1 MKKALI
7 ILSACLLLC
16 SCVDDRF
23 IEPFV
28 QKNVVTMEQEG
39 NPVFRYDPL
48 TCQLSF
54 NRDRCEFRA
63 STDNMSDYF
72 VLVLDEI
79 PSEKEQ
85 KVTGTLTWTTPT
97 DIYMKKNATFEAV
110 RLEGDMIWLWSH
122 SGHIGLVVRMLD

>member
-1 MKKALI
+1 MKRAAI
-7 ILSACLLLC
+7 IFLSCLMLC
-16 SCVDDRF
+16 SCVDDRL

-28 QKNVVTMEQEG
+28 QKDAVAMEQEG
-39 NPVFRYDPL
+39 STVFRYDPL

-72 VLVLDEI
+72 VLVLDRI
-79 PSEKEQ
+79 PSRTEE

-97 DIYMKKNATFEAV
+97 DIYVKKNATFETV
-110 RLEGDMIWLWSH
+110 RLEGDKIWLWSH